1 MTLRSVLAILLMLSM
16 GNARMYSRGGRDPLN
31 NAEVEQMREI
41 ADQPPLRIKL
51 MIEFAQARMISVEEA
66 HSQKSSADRT
76 KLVHDFLEDFATL
89 IDELDDNLDMYDRQ
103 RADLRKPLK
112 MIIEADTGFG
122 AKLRALQLEGVPPG
136 TDSDAEDYRFAL
148 DNAIESVQEN
158 ISTAREMLERQGREL
173 QAQKEARKEADKE
186 AGKRKK

>member
-1 MTLRSVLAILLMLSM
+1 MLILLM
-16 GNARMYSRGGRDPLN
+16 GDARMFSRGHRDPLN

-51 MIEFAQARMISVEEA
+51 MLKFAQARMLSIEEA

-112 MIIEADTGFG
+112 MIIEADTDFG
-122 AKLRALQLEGVPPG
+122 AKLRALKVEGVPPG
-136 TDSDAEDYRFAL
+136 SESDAEDYGFAL

-158 ISTAREMLERQGREL
+158 ISTAREMLERQGLEVEAQK
-173 QAQKEARKEADKE
+173 QAQKEAE
-186 AGKRKK
+186 KRKK